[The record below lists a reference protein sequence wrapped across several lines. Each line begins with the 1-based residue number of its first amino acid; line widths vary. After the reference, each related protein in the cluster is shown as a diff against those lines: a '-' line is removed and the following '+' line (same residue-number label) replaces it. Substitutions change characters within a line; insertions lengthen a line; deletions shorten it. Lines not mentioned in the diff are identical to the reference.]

1 MLSYRTEEN
10 TSEIV
15 NDLITQTGSLQQ
27 LHQLLSLVDNEPGA
41 LKEAFKLINTGNLPG
56 DADDYHNISVCYAR
70 QGDYTSACEI
80 LEKSIPIFPY
90 NSDLLADYIKYGSK
104 AGELEKCAQYYKKL
118 REIPVNAW
126 TWRGFDFSIDYKIEL
141 YAGADDGSSEQEE
154 IIKELEFLSKEFQR
168 CYPYNEQAYLAEYAY
183 LNAVGLKEQAINR
196 LRETIDKYPVMPK
209 CCLQYCDL
217 MLERGEY
224 EKVIEYAE
232 KGIMGDAQ
240 NQSTIKTGYLFFI
253 SGLAKDALIWRDKK
267 FNDENSIRD
276 MYLDYRI
283 AEKLND
289 NTTVAI
295 QRQINLR
302 TTIMGFKSGFLYD
315 DDTKA
320 NDNQDFES
328 KLNKEKDIDL

>member
-126 TWRGFDFSIDYKIEL
+126 TWRGFDFSID
-141 YAGADDGSSEQEE
+141 
-154 IIKELEFLSKEFQR
+154 
-168 CYPYNEQAYLAEYAY
+168 
-183 LNAVGLKEQAINR
+183 
-196 LRETIDKYPVMPK
+196 
-209 CCLQYCDL
+209 
-217 MLERGEY
+217 
-224 EKVIEYAE
+224 
-232 KGIMGDAQ
+232 
-240 NQSTIKTGYLFFI
+240 
-253 SGLAKDALIWRDKK
+253 
-267 FNDENSIRD
+267 
-276 MYLDYRI
+276 
-283 AEKLND
+283 
-289 NTTVAI
+289 
-295 QRQINLR
+295 
-302 TTIMGFKSGFLYD
+302 
-315 DDTKA
+315 
-320 NDNQDFES
+320 
-328 KLNKEKDIDL
+328 